1 MSFKSEAAK
10 VRSGIASGSYKQ
22 KSDPM
27 KGFFDQ
33 VTAGFLRSDEAKRQ
47 EALEEKRETRAE
59 RRRVKAAQDA
69 ADKVAKDQKDLAR
82 FWLTSNSSIE
92 NNPQTQAAVLSAVKQ
107 GKFTDFS
114 GLNDFMKAQSKFV
127 PGVTGEPV
135 VDQEAYSAM
144 LEGGGV
150 AVYEDNKLK
159 TTKPVT
165 RDPKLRTATDGTL
178 VDVTPTMANPEDKT
192 GRIEFGEQPDLDLD
206 DLTETNYLPRLR
218 TAELAGNIELAAEIE
233 KLATES
239 GWNNTILN
247 IKKTDMLGK
256 GSDYWADLKLQYN
269 ETSTKT
275 QEGQDF
281 IEENLTAAK
290 VREAEP
296 AFWKDE
302 TKLANYSA
310 NTLEAFLLS
319 GKYEEK
325 TEAYKAIE
333 TFLKIVKVQEGNAGI
348 ETLIG
353 ANPQKID
360 QYIKARAGTL
370 TIAMQNTLTDMRS
383 IAEEYELKGQASA
396 TFKQLAQQAFIT
408 SEGVKDL
415 TGDARVKKLAEFEK
429 SWKFAT
435 TISETDKLYWQKPE
449 QLSKMSTLELNTL
462 LKGPLSTATESDEY
476 KAVLSTYE
484 AKKSLETGNLD
495 QLQGKSVLELDQF
508 MITNAEFFT
517 DPENQTLLAQYE
529 KIKSLAVE
537 TEREGTTPRLLTTKQ
552 LALESFLVQEKVSTL
567 KGAAYSSKLAEFE
580 RDWTASLKVVE
591 DKKTTYTPAMY
602 AAELIKY
609 TNMAATGT
617 ELEQIE
623 ANKWMEIQ
631 KPIIESTLSTIA
643 NLDDTAKIQLLVE
656 SQQITPERAAAIVT
670 GTLKT
675 SSGPLGVDV
684 VDLGQGTSTR
694 IGGTSTSG
702 DTATGTSITADGT
715 STSGDFVFTNPDG
728 STDVLI
734 TAAELAAAQEGVG
747 LQGRIENLQDVSS
760 AFGVGGWV
768 GKLGNQV
775 AGLANAEAS
784 SNVGEAQS
792 ALKALEVVTIL
803 QMVTMF
809 PNIRDSVALK
819 KQLEQLIPKV
829 GKAWYG
835 KPKALQDFNSA
846 LGVLQ
851 SAINT
856 NQNQLQNPQ
865 ITITA
870 KSKAEQALEA
880 LIPLSKVYETIISGM
895 ESNKTSETGVSDTSS
910 IFKVGEAETRFPAPS
925 DGAKRMLLETPSF
938 RYLFDE
944 QYGPGAA
951 DLILTTS
958 NEEVQ

>member
-1 MSFKSEAAK
+1 MSFKSEAAN
-10 VRSGIASGSYKQ
+10 VRAGIASGGYKK
-22 KSDPM
+22 KSDPFA
-27 KGFFDQ
+27 GFFDEL
-33 VTAGFLRSDEAKRQ
+33 VGGLKRSDAAKRQ

-59 RRRVKAAQDA
+59 NRRIKAAQDA
-69 ADKVAKDQKDLAR
+69 AEKVAKDQTKLAR
-82 FWLTSNSSIE
+82 FWLTSNSNIE

-107 GKFTDFS
+107 GNFTDFS
-114 GLNDFMKAQSKFV
+114 GLNEFMKAQSAYV
-127 PGVTGEPV
+127 PGQTGEPV
-135 VDQEAYSAM
+135 VNQAEFETLVDGGMVTQTDDM
-144 LEGGGV
+144 LK
-150 AVYEDNKLK
+150 AL
-159 TTKPVT
+159 KPVA
-165 RDPKLRTATDGTL
+165 RNPDQRTDTDGTL
-178 VDVTPTMANPEDKT
+178 VDVTPKIANPEDTT
-192 GRIEFGEQPDLDLD
+192 GRIEFGEQPEPLDLKS
-206 DLTETNYLPRLR
+206 LTETNYLPRLR

-239 GWNNTILN
+239 GWNNTILG

-269 ETSTKT
+269 ATPTKT
-275 QEGQDF
+275 EDGQGF

-319 GKYEEK
+319 GKYGEK

-370 TIAMQNTLTDMRS
+370 TPAMQNTLTDMRS

-415 TGDARVKKLAEFEK
+415 TGDERVKKLAEFEK

-435 TISETDKLYWQKPE
+435 NISETDKLYWQKPE

-517 DPENQTLLAQYE
+517 NPENQTLLAQYE

-567 KGAAYSSKLAEFE
+567 KGAEYSSKLAEFE
-580 RDWTASLKVVE
+580 RDWTASLKDVE

-656 SQQITPERAAAIVT
+656 SQKITPEKAAAIVT

-684 VDLGQGTSTR
+684 IDLGQGTSTR
-694 IGGTSTSG
+694 IGGTN
-702 DTATGTSITADGT
+702 TGTSITADGT

-734 TAAELAAAQEGVG
+734 TAAELAEAQEGVG

-768 GKLGNQV
+768 GKLGNKV

-835 KPKALQDFNSA
+835 KPKALKDFNSA

-856 NQNQLQNPQ
+856 NQNQLKNPQ

-880 LIPLSKVYETIISGM
+880 LVPLSKVYETIISGM
-895 ESNKTSETGVSDTSS
+895 ESNKTSETGVSENSS
-910 IFKVGEAETRFPAPS
+910 IFVNPPDKQNSLSRKQEIFALGFEAYFAKAEAKFPDKQFDREEAFETFNE
-925 DGAKRMLLETPSF
+925 K
-938 RYLFDE
+938 
-944 QYGPGAA
+944 YGPAEG
-951 DLILTTS
+951 
-958 NEEVQ
+958 VK